1 MRLKNLM
8 FRGVSVTGVPILLAL
23 ILMLIIF
30 QWIVPVFNSTIND
43 YLTNLVPV
51 LLLTVGV
58 AIVIIGGSI
67 DLSIGTVS
75 GLSAGITMWALASGV
90 PTVLSILLGVATGAL
105 FGLINGFL
113 ITRFGVSDF
122 IVTLATLNIAGGLLI
137 VLSQAT
143 DLSGAD
149 SPFFTSLVYGTI
161 FGIPASLVIAAV
173 IGLLIQFLLIKTIL
187 GRKIF
192 AVGNSGAAANVAG
205 INVRNIRLS
214 TFILS
219 GTLAGCAGV
228 LLASRL
234 GAVQAFLGLGYE
246 FTAIAGAVVGGV
258 SLAGGRGSAGAALVG
273 GLFLAT
279 LEQGL
284 QLLGVDPV
292 YFGIVNG
299 LALVIGVIFDR
310 RIQAFGLLNSRFN
323 LKTLTSKETPLS
335 EVDRG

>member
-1 MRLKNLM
+1 MKLKNLI
-8 FRGVSVTGVPILLAL
+8 FRGVSVTGIPILLAL

-30 QWIVPVFNSTIND
+30 QWIVPVFDSTIND

-51 LLLTVGV
+51 LLLTMGV
-58 AIVIIGGSI
+58 ATVIIGGSI

-75 GLSAGITMWALASGV
+75 GLSAGITMWALASGL
-90 PTVLSILLGVATGAL
+90 PTPLSILLGVATGAL

-143 DLSGAD
+143 DLSGVD

-161 FGIPASLVIAAV
+161 LGIPASLVIVAV

-192 AVGNSGAAANVAG
+192 AVGNSSAAANVAG
-205 INVRNIRLS
+205 INVRNIRLI

-234 GAVQAFLGLGYE
+234 GAVQAFLGFGYE

-299 LALVIGVIFDR
+299 LALVTGVIFDR
-310 RIQAFGLLNSRFN
+310 RIQAFGQHHSRFN
-323 LKTLTSKETPLS
+323 VKILTKKETLIS

>member
-1 MRLKNLM
+1 MKIKNFA
-8 FRGVSVTGVPILLAL
+8 FRGISITGIPMLLAL

-30 QWIVPVFNSTIND
+30 QFTVPIFSSTIND
-43 YLTNLVPV
+43 YITNLVPV
-51 LLLTVGV
+51 LLLTIGA

-75 GLSAGITMWALASGV
+75 GLSAGITMWALVSGF
-90 PTVLSILLGVATGAL
+90 PTVLSILLGVATGAA

-113 ITRFGVSDF
+113 IARFGISDF

-149 SPFFTSLVYGTI
+149 SPFFTSLVYGTF
-161 FGIPASLVIAAV
+161 FGIPASFVIVAV

-192 AVGNSGAAANVAG
+192 AVGNSAAAANVAG
-205 INVRNIRLS
+205 INVRNVRLS

-246 FTAIAGAVVGGV
+246 FTAIAGAVVGGI

-284 QLLGVDPV
+284 QLVGVDPIF
-292 YFGIVNG
+292 FGIVNG
-299 LALVIGVIFDR
+299 LALITGVIFDR
-310 RIQAFGLLNSRFN
+310 RIQAFGLHRSRFN
-323 LKTLTSKETPLS
+323 VGTTATKETSLG
-335 EVDRG
+335 EVVRG